1 MNLKKLLAGLALA
14 FAVTVPLTAQAK
26 CYAFDKVK
34 GLNVCV
40 QGDSFADRDKAK
52 KICKD
57 AKGTDCG
64 GVASSS
70 SSCNGECYDENG
82 KKNQSLSGY
91 N

>member
-1 MNLKKLLAGLALA
+1 MKNLLAGLTLALA
-14 FAVTVPLTAQAK
+14 LAVPFTANAK
-26 CYAFDKVK
+26 CYSFDKVK

-40 QGDSFADRDKAK
+40 KGDSFADRDKAK
-52 KICKD
+52 NICKS

-64 GVASSS
+64 NVSSYS

-91 N
+91 D